1 MESYQSEFIELAI
14 KSHALGFGDFT
25 LKSGRV
31 SPYFFNAGK
40 FHSGSTIASL
50 GRYYAQALMSSEIE
64 FDMLLG
70 PAYKGIPL
78 ATTTAIALADHH
90 SCNIPYCYN
99 RKEAKRH
106 GEGGVMVGAEMT
118 GNVAIIDDVI
128 TAGTAIREALSLIED
143 AGAKASVIV
152 VGLDRQEKGL
162 HEKSAIDELQE
173 QTGVPV
179 ISIIKLEHII
189 SYLNQQGDAETLER
203 VAAYRNKYGT

>member
-1 MESYQSEFIELAI
+1 MEPYQSEFIELAI

-40 FHSGSTIASL
+40 FHSGSAIANL
-50 GRYYAQALMSSEIE
+50 GRYYAQALMSSEIK

-90 SCNIPYCYN
+90 DCNIPYCYN
-99 RKEAKRH
+99 RKEIKRH
-106 GEGGVMVGAEMT
+106 GEGGVMVGAAMT
-118 GNVAIIDDVI
+118 GKVAIIDDVI
-128 TAGTAIREALSLIED
+128 TAGTAIKEALSLIDD
-143 AGAKASVIV
+143 AGAKTSVIV

-173 QTGVPV
+173 KTGIPV
-179 ISIIKLEHII
+179 VSIIKLEHII